1 MPSNAFVHGDV
12 LCQSSAWPKYVRL
25 LGAGQ
30 LPWNLE
36 HGKSLE
42 TGNDYFSSEQ
52 LAVMADER
60 EVLWQ
65 AMVASGRIPFWLA
78 RWHSVVRQTPT
89 DAVPCYDTLHQLLG
103 GWALAEP
110 MPDRPLLCLAEDSL
124 EYSAGHAWDSAEQ
137 HAAGDLR
144 QPAHAQRAT
153 VDSAAACICQKR
165 QLSFD
170 VDSDCDD
177 EEEVQSKL
185 HPAKKH
191 RCEASPFIGLTAEPS
206 AAGSSEED
214 VTAFHA
220 GQKRRLVPGSLMAL
234 PADREE

>member
-1 MPSNAFVHGDV
+1 M
-12 LCQSSAWPKYVRL
+12 SSDWPARL
-25 LGAGQ
+25 LSAGQ

-36 HGKSLE
+36 HGKSIE

-78 RWHSVVRQTPT
+78 RWHNLVRQTPT
-89 DAVPCYDTLHQLLG
+89 NAVPCYTELHQLLG

-110 MPDRPLLCLAEDSL
+110 MPDRPLLTQAEDSL

-137 HAAGDLR
+137 HAAGGVR
-144 QPAHAQRAT
+144 QPADAHCAT
-153 VDSAAACICQKR
+153 VDSAAACIHQKR

-170 VDSDCDD
+170 ADSDCDD
-177 EEEVQSKL
+177 DEEVQSKL
-185 HPAKKH
+185 QPAKKQ
-191 RCEASPFIGLTAEPS
+191 RVEAGAFLELTAEPS
-206 AAGSSEED
+206 AAGSTEED

-220 GQKRRLVPGSLMAL
+220 YQKRMMLQDSLFAL
-234 PADREE
+234 PDDREE